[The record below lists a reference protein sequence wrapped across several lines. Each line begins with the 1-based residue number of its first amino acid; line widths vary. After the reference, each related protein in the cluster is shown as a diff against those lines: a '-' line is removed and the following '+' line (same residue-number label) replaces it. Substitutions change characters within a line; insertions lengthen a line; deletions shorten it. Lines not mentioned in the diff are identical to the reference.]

1 MVQYALI
8 RPGRGLKYAMISS
21 ALREKRVKQTY
32 PQDVMTRK
40 EMESELSRIAG
51 EVVEDHSELERLVLI
66 GIRRRGVPL
75 AQRLQKK
82 IKRLSKNQLSLGILD
97 ITFYR
102 DDLSLVDTQ
111 PVVEGS
117 HLDFEVNDQD
127 VLLIDDVLYT
137 GRTTRAALDSV
148 LDYGRPRKIELAVLI
163 DRGGRELPIQADY
176 VGKYVE
182 TGEDEVVE
190 VRVSSIDGEE
200 GAILTTRELLEKG

>member
-1 MVQYALI
+1 
-8 RPGRGLKYAMISS
+8 MISC

-32 PQDVMTRK
+32 PQDVMTQK
-40 EMESELSRIAG
+40 EVESELSRIAG
-51 EVVEDHSELERLVLI
+51 EVVENHSELERLVLI

-82 IKRLSKNQLSLGILD
+82 IKRLSKSQLSLGVLD

-117 HLDFEVNDQD
+117 HLDFEVNDRD

-137 GRTTRAALDSV
+137 GRTTRAALESV

-176 VGKYVE
+176 VGKCVQ

-200 GAILTTRELLEKG
+200 GAILTTRKLLGKGS

>member
-1 MVQYALI
+1 
-8 RPGRGLKYAMISS
+8 MIPT

-32 PQDVMTRK
+32 PQAVMTRK
-40 EMESELSRIAG
+40 EMELELSRIAG
-51 EVVEDHSELERLVLI
+51 EVVHDHPELERLVLI

-82 IKRLSKNQLSLGILD
+82 IQRLSKKQLSLGILD

-117 HLDFEVNDQD
+117 HLDFDVNDQD
-127 VLLIDDVLYT
+127 VLLVDDVLYT
-137 GRTTRAALDSV
+137 GRTTRAALDSI
-148 LDYGRPRKIELAVLI
+148 LDYGRPRRIELAVLI
-163 DRGGRELPIQADY
+163 DRGNRELPIQADY

-182 TGEDEVVE
+182 TDEDKVVE

-200 GAILTTRELLEKG
+200 GVILTTRKLLGKGS